1 MINDREE
8 EKIEQKKK
16 DKEMFEQNKKE
27 LNLAILK
34 EEEKQKQKQA
44 KLVNNYEIIKNQ
56 IDQKEATRPLHMD
69 SKEEAVNRDLLGE
82 LKKRNII

>member
-44 KLVNNYEIIKNQ
+44 ILVNNYEIIKNQ

>member
-34 EEEKQKQKQA
+34 DEEKQKQKQA
-44 KLVNNYEIIKNQ
+44 KLVKNYEIIKNQ

>member
-34 EEEKQKQKQA
+34 DEEKQKQKQA